1 MQVFRRCKAQWIT
14 GMHRPIYSGIP
25 AQEIESAARLMR
37 VPETEYQDL
46 LDGIAV
52 MVAETSE
59 IRNQ

>member
-1 MQVFRRCKAQWIT
+1 MQVFRRCKPQWIT
-14 GMHRPIYSGIP
+14 GMHRPIYSGIS

-37 VPETEYQDL
+37 LPEAEYPDL

-52 MVAETSE
+52 MVAETTE